1 MNELKLSIKVTAD
14 GKQLVTVMGDGERS
28 ANNLSNALNSTGKSG
43 KAASTGIDTAA
54 TSSLKATTQ
63 FDGLHKAV
71 LAALGGLSAMALV
84 DKADAW
90 GQMASRVKMATTSV
104 AEYDYVQSRMVAS
117 ANETY
122 RSINETRESFISM
135 SPILRDLG
143 YGLGQSIDIVDS
155 FSALLVINA
164 ASSDKASQ
172 AQDALSK
179 SIQSGRIEAD
189 AWQSMFGVMP
199 SLLNNL
205 TAVTGKTGSEI
216 RQLGVSGKLSISDLT
231 NALLLSHSQNIEAV
245 KEMPT
250 TVRDALMAINNVWDD
265 YLGRSNEAHGVTA
278 MMSSGLVTL
287 AENFNTVANIGGGV
301 LAAAITLYLT
311 NMGKAVVTSG
321 MATVASA
328 AHAVQELKTAQAQ
341 EAQAAITLAQ
351 TRAMFGLTTSH
362 AQVAAAEAA
371 HAAASARLAA
381 AQAVL
386 TNASRA
392 AALALG
398 PVGLALIVGTAAASF
413 LTMRD
418 ASHEGAQALKDM
430 QQPVKELREEFRK
443 LNDDQRAAQLVKWSD
458 AAAEATKK
466 AKASFQDL
474 RGAIETEFTV
484 SSMTSAYL
492 AGMATETPVL
502 TQYRAQLEAAMEAGK
517 PLAPL
522 LKEIGAAS
530 GVPESTI
537 NNWVKLA
544 GAFADAQQQA
554 NNANKVVSDIK
565 TNFYTLDGALDD
577 LVSGPL
583 FTGEAKITAPVIS
596 DPGLTKSAQEMINK
610 LNEQT
615 TLFGAATESAKVFY
629 QLQAGAL
636 VGLDPLMAE
645 KLIKAAADLDAQKAA
660 EEQTKKN
667 KAAED
672 KRAETLK
679 TLLGHIDPVT
689 TAAKQ
694 YAEQEQ
700 LLKTYFEQTNTPLAE
715 RTRLLAAL
723 KNQYEQSTP
732 YSQLRNQLDPSYAE
746 GQAHNTNIDVLNN
759 ELAATPENDVSKR
772 AEINALIEAEQQRHA
787 DKMNEINSGV
797 SINWN
802 QMWQDSLDRMTSGIG
817 EATADALFES
827 KNFGEGV
834 KETIRGTAK
843 ALVQMSIEWGA
854 RKLVMAALDRSIATT
869 SAATNVATAAAT
881 GTSMAAAYAP
891 AAAMASLASFGGNSI
906 PAMVGITATTM
917 LAESLSILGIAHD
930 GLPINRNEGTYLLRQ
945 DEMVLNPKQRDNF
958 EYLVDYAKNG
968 NNGGANQ
975 VNLTVSPTIVV
986 SSESQVSDVQEL
998 LPEIVKATKIAVAED
1013 FANRGM
1019 IWRAA
1024 N

>member
-1 MNELKLSIKVTAD
+1 M
-14 GKQLVTVMGDGERS
+14 
-28 ANNLSNALNSTGKSG
+28 
-43 KAASTGIDTAA
+43 
-54 TSSLKATTQ
+54 
-63 FDGLHKAV
+63 
-71 LAALGGLSAMALV
+71 
-84 DKADAW
+84 
-90 GQMASRVKMATTSV
+90 
-104 AEYDYVQSRMVAS
+104 
-117 ANETY
+117 
-122 RSINETRESFISM
+122 
-135 SPILRDLG
+135 
-143 YGLGQSIDIVDS
+143 
-155 FSALLVINA
+155 
-164 ASSDKASQ
+164 
-172 AQDALSK
+172 
-179 SIQSGRIEAD
+179 
-189 AWQSMFGVMP
+189 
-199 SLLNNL
+199 
-205 TAVTGKTGSEI
+205 TGKTGAEI
-216 RQLGVSGKLSISDLT
+216 RQLGVSGKLSITDLT

-301 LAAAITLYLT
+301 LAAAISLYLT

-341 EAQAAITLAQ
+341 EAQAAVTLAQ
-351 TRAMFGLTTSH
+351 TRAMFGLTATH
-362 AQVAAAEAA
+362 GQVAAAEAA

-430 QQPVKELREEFRK
+430 QQPVKDLREEFRK

-530 GVPESTI
+530 GIPESTI
-537 NNWVKLA
+537 NQWVKLA

-554 NNANKVVSDIK
+554 DNANKVVSDIK

-583 FTGEAKITAPVIS
+583 FTGEAKITAPVIA

-629 QLQAGAL
+629 ELQAGAL

-660 EEQTKKN
+660 EEQQKKSN
-667 KAAED
+667 DALERYKSLMASLQTESEKANTQLRERLGILNNVKLSADEYAAAMEKVAKSTITDAPKYDGLDASVGGAASELGRVDNAQED
-672 KRAETLK
+672 LQNWYDTQLILQQQFLDQK
-679 TLLGHIDPVT
+679 LLN
-689 TAAKQ
+689 
-694 YAEQEQ
+694 EQ
-700 LLKTYFEQTNTPLAE
+700 LYADNVEQLNATYHERLVEIDRSRAIAASNINQEMLGNASNVFGSLADI
-715 RTRLLAAL
+715 TGKFAG
-723 KNQYEQSTP
+723 EQSGIYKTMF
-732 YSQLRNQLDPSYAE
+732 A
-746 GQAHNTNIDVLNN
+746 I
-759 ELAATPENDVSKR
+759 SK
-772 AEINALIEAEQQRHA
+772 
-787 DKMNEINSGV
+787 G
-797 SINWN
+797 
-802 QMWQDSLDRMTSGIG
+802 
-817 EATADALFES
+817 F
-827 KNFGEGV
+827 
-834 KETIRGTAK
+834 
-843 ALVQMSIEWGA
+843 
-854 RKLVMAALDRSIATT
+854 SIAQSIIAIQTGI
-869 SAATNVATAAAT
+869 AQAAAN
-881 GTSMAAAYAP
+881 P
-891 AAAMASLASFGGNSI
+891 WPQNLAAMASVVSATAGI
-906 PAMVGITATTM
+906 VGTIKGTD
-917 LAESLSILGIAHD
+917 LQGIAHD

-958 EYLVDYAKNG
+958 EYLVDYAKGGSNG
-968 NNGGANQ
+968 NGGNQ
-975 VNLTVSPTIVV
+975 IHLTVEPTIVV
-986 SSESQVSDVQEL
+986 RSESEVAQVQDI
-998 LPEIVKATKIAVAED
+998 LPQVVEATKIAVAED
-1013 FANRGM
+1013 IANRGM
-1019 IWRAA
+1019 IWRASQ
-1024 N
+1024 